1 MAIAMPTRL
10 RALFSLPRRYASELY
25 GGVFI
30 LRVKRGYYP
39 SLETTSSSIRR
50 MVGILDMMREGA
62 SDWRG
67 PIRQQADLLW
77 LFMVWEPSPFPH
89 PRTEKLDLAQIREV
103 IHG

>member
-50 MVGILDMMREGA
+50 MVVILDMMREGA

-67 PIRQQADLLW
+67 PIRQQADLQVPQSGNGELVV
-77 LFMVWEPSPFPH
+77 LAASRLGT
-89 PRTEKLDLAQIREV
+89 PRLIDNLEIRV
-103 IHG
+103 